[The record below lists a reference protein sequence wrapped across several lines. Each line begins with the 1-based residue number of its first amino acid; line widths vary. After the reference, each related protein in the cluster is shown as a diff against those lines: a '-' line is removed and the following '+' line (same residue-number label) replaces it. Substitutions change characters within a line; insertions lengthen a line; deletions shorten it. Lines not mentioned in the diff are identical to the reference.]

1 MKRTRIDVFINKKL
15 KHFLT
20 SKKRFLV
27 VYGGRGGSKSY
38 QIANILVLKATTE
51 RNIVILCA
59 KQLQTSIK
67 DSVYSLLKSR
77 IQELGL
83 EQYFEFVDAEIRCL
97 LTGAKF
103 IFKGLSDV
111 ENTLKSLS
119 NIKYCWVEEAQTL
132 HEDTWRVLTPS
143 IRAEESQIFI
153 TFNPRNEDDIVYKEF
168 ILKSNQLAEV
178 VELNYP
184 DNPHFPDV
192 LRQEMEKDKSE
203 DIYNY
208 EYIWEGK
215 IKKIDPKALWKRNMI
230 KHLSEEERKEF
241 STHQLERIVVALDP
255 SITSSTNSD
264 ACGIIVAGKFER
276 ENRYIILGDYTMV
289 ASPATWAN
297 KAIQLYQDYNADRIV
312 AEVNQGILPR
322 GDIRLKVQ
330 SPCKIVMTSAEMLME
345 TY

>member
-1 MKRTRIDVFINKKL
+1 MDSSSVIHESAIPET
-15 KHFLT
+15 HFEDP
-20 SKKRFLV
+20 
-27 VYGGRGGSKSY
+27 
-38 QIANILVLKATTE
+38 IE
-51 RNIVILCA
+51 
-59 KQLQTSIK
+59 
-67 DSVYSLLKSR
+67 
-77 IQELGL
+77 E
-83 EQYFEFVDAEIRCL
+83 VDRDE
-97 LTGAKF
+97 K
-103 IFKGLSDV
+103 
-111 ENTLKSLS
+111 
-119 NIKYCWVEEAQTL
+119 EE
-132 HEDTWRVLTPS
+132 E
-143 IRAEESQIFI
+143 
-153 TFNPRNEDDIVYKEF
+153 
-168 ILKSNQLAEV
+168 EV

-184 DNPHFPDV
+184 GNPRFPDV

-297 KAIQLYQDYNADRIV
+297 KAIQLYQFMARCGY
-312 AEVNQGILPR
+312 
-322 GDIRLKVQ
+322 
-330 SPCKIVMTSAEMLME
+330 
-345 TY
+345 